1 MRLFGGER
9 MNSVFATLGVE
20 EDMEIQHKLLSNAIE
35 TAQKKVEGRNFSIRK
50 HVLEY
55 DDVMNKQ
62 REIIYGQRRQVLE
75 GQDLHATYL
84 KMISQVMREV
94 MLDFCADLP
103 NSADWDIAAI
113 QAKVMDIFGELGTLK
128 KLQQAKKGLDAE
140 ELTNELISEALDRYE
155 HRVEEIGSPEI
166 MREAERM
173 VLLRTV
179 DSKWMDH
186 IDMMDDL
193 RDSIGM
199 RGYAQ
204 HDPVVEYR
212 KEGFSMFDAMTAA
225 IREDSVRLMMRAR
238 FNAETAMRRQSVARN
253 LAEGHSSSN
262 SFTEGGQKPAAS
274 NSPQTARPTVKQ
286 APPLKTPVRRDMAK
300 VGRNDPCPCGSGKK
314 YKNCHGQNDN
324 G

>member
-1 MRLFGGER
+1 
-9 MNSVFATLGVE
+9 
-20 EDMEIQHKLLSNAIE
+20 MEIQHKLLSNAIE
-35 TAQKKVEGRNFSIRK
+35 TAQKKVEGRNFTIRK

-75 GQDLHATYL
+75 GQDLHAYYQ
-84 KMISQVMREV
+84 KMISQVMREI
-94 MLDFCADLP
+94 MLDFCADMP
-103 NSADWDIAAI
+103 NSAEWDIAAL
-113 QAKVMDIFGELGTLK
+113 QARILDVFGELKTLK
-128 KLQQAKKGLDAE
+128 KFSQARKGLEAE
-140 ELTNELISEALDRYE
+140 ELTNELTQEALDRYE
-155 HRVEEIGSPEI
+155 KRAEEIGSAELL
-166 MREAERM
+166 REAERM
-173 VLLRTV
+173 ILLRTV

-212 KEGFSMFDAMTAA
+212 KEGFVMFDAMTAA

-238 FNAETAMRRQSVARN
+238 FTAETATRRQAVARN
-253 LAEGHSSSN
+253 TTEAHSSN
-262 SFTEGGQKPAAS
+262 SSFGGGNSSAAQQPSAAPKVAKPPVAA
-274 NSPQTARPTVKQ
+274 PVK
-286 APPLKTPVRRDMAK
+286 RDMAK

-314 YKNCHGQNDN
+314 YKNCHGQNEN